1 MRAKSFVMTGV
12 DIFDKKEIINLPSND
27 ERYLY
32 IVLRG
37 NPFSNYIGL
46 YPLRFNI
53 LSQYC
58 FIPTNK
64 IVSALESLRDASL
77 IDFDDDTEHIRICN
91 WFDKTNRAPNISA
104 MKRYINDFGS
114 IQTSKELLI
123 PSGVEFLYAMENV
136 HRTWND
142 SKMAY
147 KYLDKLRTWLMGI
160 DHELFETEFN
170 TEMTKNGPHLKQIII
185 NEREDN
191 KIETPS
197 RDSVDIQ
204 DNTRQ
209 YQNYI
214 K

>member
-64 IVSALESLRDASL
+64 IVSALEILRDASL

-136 HRTWND
+136 HRTWKD

-147 KYLDKLRTWLMGI
+147 KYLDELRTWLMGI

>member
-136 HRTWND
+136 HRTWKD

-147 KYLDKLRTWLMGI
+147 KYLDELRTWLMGI